1 MTVEDVGTRD
11 LRDLIRQQRAFFASG
26 VTRDLVYKKNALNK
40 LEQALIRHRDPLLE
54 ALASDLG
61 KPEVE
66 AYLAEYYFL
75 LQELRLI
82 RKSCKQWMKTRAAKS
97 PVYFM
102 PCKSEL
108 RRDPYGSVLI
118 LAPWNYPMQLSIS
131 PLMAA
136 VAAGNTVVLKPSEM
150 APACEQLLV
159 KIITESF
166 EPEHVSVVTG
176 DYAVANELTEQKFD
190 FVFFTGSTEVG
201 RIVAEKSAKHLTP
214 NIMELGGKC
223 PCVVDASAKIDV
235 AAQRIL
241 TGKFFNGGQTC
252 FAPDYVMVA
261 AEVKDA
267 LIGAM
272 QKKLSETPWSEEMA
286 HIINERHYDR
296 LEKLIGEG
304 SLKFGEDDPQQ
315 LRIAPRLLP
324 EASWDDEVMQAEIF
338 GPILPII
345 AYTDYEEMLSRVSE
359 YGSPLA
365 LYIFSEDELMQKR
378 LMDDLRSGGVCI
390 NDTMKQ
396 GSNLD
401 VPFGGVGESG
411 YGRYRGKAGVHAF
424 SYERAVVTKPTWGP
438 DWFELLP
445 PYGDRIKW
453 LKRFLR

>member
-1 MTVEDVGTRD
+1 MTVEAVGIKD
-11 LRDLIRQQRAFFASG
+11 LEDLMEQQRAFFASG
-26 VTRDLVYKKNALNK
+26 VTRDYAFKKSALDR
-40 LEQALIRHRDPLLE
+40 LEQALIRYRDELLD
-54 ALASDLG
+54 ALAKDLG

-82 RKSCKQWMKTRAAKS
+82 RKSSRRWMKTRGAKS

-102 PCKSEL
+102 PCKSQL

-131 PLMAA
+131 PLIAA

-166 EPEHVSVVTG
+166 EPEHVAVVTG
-176 DYAVANELTEQKFD
+176 DHTVANDLTDQKFD

-201 RIVAEKSAKHLTP
+201 RVVAEKSAKHLIP

-252 FAPDYVMVA
+252 FAPDYVIVA
-261 AEVKDA
+261 TELKDA
-267 LIGAM
+267 LVTAM
-272 QKKLSETPWSEEMA
+272 QKKLSETPWNEEMA
-286 HIINERHYDR
+286 HIINERHYER

-304 SLKFGEDDPQQ
+304 DLKFGEDDRQR
-315 LRIAPRLLP
+315 LRLAPRLLP
-324 EASWDDEVMQAEIF
+324 DVSWDDEVMQAEIF
-338 GPILPII
+338 GPILPVI
-345 AYTDYEEMLSRVSE
+345 AYSDYDDLLTRINK

-365 LYIFSEDELMQKR
+365 LYIFSEDQVMQER
-378 LMDDLRSGGVCI
+378 LMNDLRSGGVCI

>member
-1 MTVEDVGTRD
+1 ME
-11 LRDLIRQQRAFFASG
+11 QQRAFFATG
-26 VTRDLVYKKNALNK
+26 ATRDSAHKKSALDR
-40 LEQALIRHRDPLLE
+40 LEQALIRHRDELLD

-82 RKSCKQWMKTRAAKS
+82 RKSSKRWLKTRAAKS

-131 PLMAA
+131 PLIAA

-150 APACEQLLV
+150 APACEQLLA
-159 KIITESF
+159 KIIAESF
-166 EPEHVSVVTG
+166 EPEHVAVVTG
-176 DYAVANELTEQKFD
+176 DHTVANELTDQEFD
-190 FVFFTGSTEVG
+190 FIFFTGSTEVG
-201 RIVAEKSAKHLTP
+201 RTVAEKSAKHLIP

-252 FAPDYVMVA
+252 FAPDYVIVA

-267 LIGAM
+267 LVEAM
-272 QKKLSETPWSEEMA
+272 QKRLSETPWNEEMA

-304 SLKFGEDDPQQ
+304 SLKFGEDDRQR
-315 LRIAPRLLP
+315 LRLAPRLLP
-324 EASWDDEVMQAEIF
+324 NVTWDDEVMQAEIF
-338 GPILPII
+338 GPILPVI
-345 AYTDYEEMLSRVSE
+345 AYSDYEDLLRRINK

-365 LYIFSEDELMQKR
+365 LYIFSEDQLVQER
-378 LMDDLRSGGVCI
+378 LMSDLRSGGVCI